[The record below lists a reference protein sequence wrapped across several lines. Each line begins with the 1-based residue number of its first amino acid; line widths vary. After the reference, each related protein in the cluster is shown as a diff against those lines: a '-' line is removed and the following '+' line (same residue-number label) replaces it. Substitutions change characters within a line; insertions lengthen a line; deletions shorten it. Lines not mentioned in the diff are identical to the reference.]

1 MEMQFDLFDNTTS
14 LVLNDLVNLTITP
27 SLTKFSLRMRGRW
40 PWRSSESRL
49 ELRMTINPTFSRA
62 VLINTVNGT
71 TASNNE
77 SVARAT
83 TWRLEGQK
91 AAGGLKR
98 SVATLVRLVNVVE
111 LDGETRVGDE
121 WIIYSLAPASTNSSS
136 SSSGLVVS
144 FGQFNDSL
152 SYDPD
157 IGVLLGRKSD
167 EPGGGDG
174 HLAVIIGVSVAVP
187 VAILVI
193 VAVVAAAILVHWH
206 RRASVAQAYMN
217 REAAVNFHH
226 HDAL

>member
-1 MEMQFDLFDNTTS
+1 MGTASDMVTMEMQFDLFDNTTNLLLS
-14 LVLNDLVNLTITP
+14 DLVNLVMTP

-62 VLINTVNGT
+62 VLVDTGNGT
-71 TASNNE
+71 ATSNNE

-121 WIIYSLAPASTNSSS
+121 WISSALQPATSK

-157 IGVLLGRKSD
+157 IGVLLGGGGKSD
-167 EPGGGDG
+167 ESGGDDNT
-174 HLAVIIGVSVAVP
+174 AVIIGVSVAVP
-187 VAILVI
+187 VAILVVVI
-193 VAVVAAAILVHWH
+193 VVVAAAVMFWF
-206 RRASVAQAYMN
+206 RRDN
-217 REAAVNFHH
+217 AVRYHY
-226 HDAL
+226 DDQL

>member
-1 MEMQFDLFDNTTS
+1 MGTASDMVTMEMQFDLFDNTTNLLLS
-14 LVLNDLVNLTITP
+14 DLVNLVMTP

-71 TASNNE
+71 TTSNNQ

-157 IGVLLGRKSD
+157 IGVLLGGGGKSD
-167 EPGGGDG
+167 ESGGDDNT
-174 HLAVIIGVSVAVP
+174 AVIIGVSVAVP
-187 VAILVI
+187 LAILVVVI
-193 VAVVAAAILVHWH
+193 VVVAAAVMFWF
-206 RRASVAQAYMN
+206 RRDN
-217 REAAVNFHH
+217 AVRYHY
-226 HDAL
+226 DDQL